1 MKLINLTPHPII
13 LIGDS
18 MTAEIKPSG
27 LARCK
32 VTTEKVGEVNGFP
45 VNKNTYSQVVGLPDP
60 EKDTVYIV
68 SAIVAKAVNGKRE
81 DCICNNLIKRGVK
94 MILLIITNIIF
105 IIIIIFQRAKFDRL
119 MDEFL
124 MAKTVAILKDKR
136 LKALEQKE
144 RLIEN
149 DR

>member
-1 MKLINLTPHPII
+1 
-13 LIGDS
+13 
-18 MTAEIKPSG
+18 
-27 LARCK
+27 
-32 VTTEKVGEVNGFP
+32 
-45 VNKNTYSQVVGLPDP
+45 
-60 EKDTVYIV
+60 
-68 SAIVAKAVNGKRE
+68 
-81 DCICNNLIKRGVK
+81 

-136 LKALEQKE
+136 LKVLEQKE

>member
-1 MKLINLTPHPII
+1 
-13 LIGDS
+13 
-18 MTAEIKPSG
+18 
-27 LARCK
+27 
-32 VTTEKVGEVNGFP
+32 
-45 VNKNTYSQVVGLPDP
+45 
-60 EKDTVYIV
+60 
-68 SAIVAKAVNGKRE
+68 
-81 DCICNNLIKRGVK
+81 

-124 MAKTVAILKDKR
+124 MEKTVAILKDKR